1 MKSKVKEVK
10 YIEMEKL
17 KSSTETNYTSI
28 KGDTT
33 LHEGEYKDDKENKT
47 SKELNLNQ
55 ILQNTQK

>member
-47 SKELNLNQ
+47 SKELNLN
-55 ILQNTQK
+55 